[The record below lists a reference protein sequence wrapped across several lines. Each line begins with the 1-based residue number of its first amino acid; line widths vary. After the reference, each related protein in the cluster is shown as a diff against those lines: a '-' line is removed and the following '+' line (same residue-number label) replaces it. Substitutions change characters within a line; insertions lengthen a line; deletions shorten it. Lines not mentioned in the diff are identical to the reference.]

1 MDENSYIRAGLLGP
15 NEEYIRLR
23 TVQSYAGNIFR
34 LDAVFWFMS
43 VMLNMN
49 YDDVCSAST
58 LSKFEMVFAVID
70 FVDLS

>member
-1 MDENSYIRAGLLGP
+1 
-15 NEEYIRLR
+15 
-23 TVQSYAGNIFR
+23 
-34 LDAVFWFMS
+34 MS

-70 FVDLS
+70 FVDLSGETQLETTVTTTTTTSTATGKGSSNSSSVERVAQ